1 MLKASTEE
9 VAEKVLKEAGEEVIE
24 KSTIEAIE
32 EVTEKAVKEIGEES
46 VEKVAKEASEEVAEK
61 VFKETSEVLAEKE
74 ILEET
79 VENAEIRI
87 QKGLQED
94 TSELFTQKEANE
106 EIDTDTTTAVQNTIT
121 EEIISQPREQVSAE
135 NTKHVLKE
143 VTEGK
148 VTKLPKD
155 IAENLTT
162 EGANELAEKISE
174 ELGGKKVWVSAKTG
188 SVYVSN
194 PPAEGFL
201 LAEQLS
207 KIDLTN
213 TEEVEKILHRVAEL
227 TSRGSGDHVVLGPFK
242 PNGTFIQEALD
253 TDGVFWDVGD
263 ELWEALDKSGIDM
276 FRANDQFLRVQIEN
290 RIDRFDVVNT
300 NVNKVINDFNS
311 STPTD
316 WTKIKYTEK
325 EILDLASMPNI
336 PYKLVDNSW
345 VRVDLI
351 NNMH

>member
-1 MLKASTEE
+1 MLK
-9 VAEKVLKEAGEEVIE
+9 
-24 KSTIEAIE
+24 
-32 EVTEKAVKEIGEES
+32 
-46 VEKVAKEASEEVAEK
+46 
-61 VFKETSEVLAEKE
+61 
-74 ILEET
+74 
-79 VENAEIRI
+79 
-87 QKGLQED
+87 D
-94 TSELFTQKEANE
+94 
-106 EIDTDTTTAVQNTIT
+106 
-121 EEIISQPREQVSAE
+121 
-135 NTKHVLKE
+135 

-213 TEEVEKILHRVAEL
+213 TEEVEKILHRIAEL